1 MTLSCG
7 FGQLGCGNGC
17 SEGGCATGQ
26 HGTMGY
32 EGPYWSHDSPN
43 GALVLEFTSD
53 DHNSFDS
60 TSVPAGGQSNL
71 RVLFSCWLSCSG
83 VQKSS
88 HRMPVLPGF
97 EATFQC
103 VEFVEYGCTDPAAN
117 NYVATANVCHRST
130 HSCLCRL

>member
-1 MTLSCG
+1 
-7 FGQLGCGNGC
+7 
-17 SEGGCATGQ
+17 
-26 HGTMGY
+26 MGY

-71 RVLFSCWLSCSG
+71 RVLFSCPLSRSPCAKEFSL
-83 VQKSS
+83 
-88 HRMPVLPGF
+88 PVLPGF